1 MAQADP
7 NAGGQQPASYQELY
21 ASMPDVLDGVYTTYL
36 APFGPES
43 GEQPATLRDRVISA
57 ANDVPKV
64 FVMLLADP
72 TPRIVFV
79 HRPTRFASSL
89 LGAQPWDDRVFG
101 FQGDIRQGNQIN
113 LVEWPATPFARSILV
128 TVPVLHQMDAAWT
141 AAAGADALGPFLAND
156 PETEQLRARFLCP
169 VPQRYVSLC
178 VNRSY
183 TPGSFWTDVIGQI
196 RQDQATQDCHVLVNW
211 ARVAS
216 TYGLVN
222 AADDPTVPLATAGGL
237 RVPLADDQL
246 AARRWSWVLADLPAL
261 GRTGSTLERQFLQQ
275 NAVLS
280 GLLQRQVDDAAA
292 ARQAAVAPKEFSS
305 VYPQA
310 AAEIQMLCEAATEDA
325 LPPIWRVLANVKKK
339 EAVVAVSQLLNSR
352 AREADSFR
360 VAPVVT
366 PELLERIWA
375 FKAGTEDVDDITAG
389 FSLFLLITGSPE
401 ATTQA
406 RDRAV
411 VYGLLQGGH
420 VAPSLDQLRDII
432 AGAPQMART
441 LIALERTYQGYSTLL
456 EVLLGR
462 HHRVSLHFH
471 DFVTSFQILK
481 MEVEEQFGADIH
493 AALPLFQRHTQ
504 LTMARYFNDATVMGT
519 QAALPRIMDLIDIIK
534 YRQWTQLPQ
543 IPPRYTSATGPGGL
557 ARGTTSQPGG
567 RSVPGT
573 APARSR
579 PPGAAEGS
587 DPPQQRVLNLAPN
600 SVLMTRFAS
609 TDKRLRDLTPH
620 GVVTP
625 RGDNGTEVL
634 CLSHILRGECN
645 SNCTRRAAHRALT
658 QTEVSRI
665 AEFLT
670 QAGVE

>member
-1 MAQADP
+1 MAQANP
-7 NAGGQQPASYQELY
+7 NAGGQQPSNYQELY

-57 ANDVPKV
+57 AHDVPKV
-64 FVMLLADP
+64 FVMLLTDP

-101 FQGDIRQGNQIN
+101 FQGDVREGNQVN
-113 LVEWPATPFARSILV
+113 LVEWPATPFARSVLV
-128 TVPVLHQMDAAWT
+128 TVPVLDHMDASWT
-141 AAAGADALGPFLAND
+141 AAAGADALGPYLAND

-169 VPQRYVSLC
+169 VPQRYVPLC
-178 VNRSY
+178 VSRCY
-183 TPGSFWTDVIGQI
+183 TPRTFWTDVIGQI
-196 RQDQATQDCHVLVNW
+196 RQDQAVQDCIVLVNW

-216 TYGLVN
+216 TFGPDN
-222 AADDPTVPLATAGGL
+222 ATGDPTVPLATAGGL
-237 RVPLADDQL
+237 RVPLADDSL

-280 GLLQRQVDDAAA
+280 SLLQRQVDDATA
-292 ARQAAVAPKEFSS
+292 ARLADRAPKEFSS

-310 AAEIQMLCEAATEDA
+310 ATEIQMLCEAVTEDA

-352 AREADSFR
+352 AREADSFH
-360 VAPVVT
+360 VAPTVT
-366 PELLERIWA
+366 PELLESIWA

-411 VYGLLQGGH
+411 VYSLLQGGH
-420 VAPSLDQLRDII
+420 VAPSLDQLRETI

-441 LIALERTYQGYSTLL
+441 LIALERSYQGYSTLL
-456 EVLLGR
+456 DVLLGR

-471 DFVTSFQILK
+471 EFVTSFQILK

-504 LTMARYFNDATVMGT
+504 LTMARYFNDATILGT

-534 YRQWTQLPQ
+534 YRQWSQLPQ
-543 IPPRYTSATGPGGL
+543 IPPRYTSAIGPGGL
-557 ARGTTSQPGG
+557 ARGTTSQPAG
-567 RSVPGT
+567 RTVPGAAT
-573 APARSR
+573 DRSR
-579 PPGAAEGS
+579 PPVADSGEPS
-587 DPPQQRVLNLAPN
+587 QRVLNLAPN

-609 TDKRLRDLTPH
+609 TEKRLKDLTPR
-620 GVVTP
+620 GTVTP

-645 SNCTRRAAHRALT
+645 SNCTRRATHRALT
-658 QTEVSRI
+658 QTEVSRV

-670 QAGVE
+670 QAGVA